1 MNVTDC
7 APDCDDRPDVLDLN
21 DWAVMHAPFSHA
33 AARYLNSYDSYYE
46 VLYAAWVAAGKPDI
60 HEPATETD

>member
-7 APDCDDRPDVLDLN
+7 DGRPDVLDLN
-21 DWAVMHAPFSHA
+21 DWAVMHAPASHA
-33 AARYLNSYDSYYE
+33 VARYLSFANYYE

-60 HEPATETD
+60 HEPATETERRDR